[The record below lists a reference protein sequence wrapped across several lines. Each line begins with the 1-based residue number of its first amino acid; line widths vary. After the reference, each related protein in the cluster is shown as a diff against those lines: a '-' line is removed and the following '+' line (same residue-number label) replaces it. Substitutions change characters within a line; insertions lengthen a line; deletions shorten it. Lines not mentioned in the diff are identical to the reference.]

1 MPGEEHVRHEPES
14 SAVSMTFVGWSALGA
29 ALLLALAIGV
39 FAAIYNAVVPTK
51 TIPAPE
57 TFAEPR
63 VDTHDVQELQQI
75 QSAQARK
82 LDSWGWADDQHTLV
96 QVPIE
101 RAMQMLAAKGGD
113 ALAPLL
119 PPQPALSPPTSA
131 AQRAVMS
138 GGTSQDPSRTTGQ
151 GASPEAKP

>member
-1 MPGEEHVRHEPES
+1 MSGEEHVHYDPEP

-29 ALLLALAIGV
+29 VLLLALSIGM
-39 FAAIYNAVVPTK
+39 FAAIYNAAVPAK
-51 TIPAPE
+51 TVPAPE

-75 QSAQARK
+75 QSAQAKK
-82 LDSWGWADDQHTLV
+82 LESWGWADDQHTLL

-101 RAMQMLAAKGGD
+101 RAMQMLAAKGDD
-113 ALAPLL
+113 AWAPLR
-119 PPQPALSPPTSA
+119 PPQPALSSPTSA

-138 GGTSQDPSRTTGQ
+138 GKAQDPVRTTRQ
-151 GASPEAKP
+151 GPSLEAKP